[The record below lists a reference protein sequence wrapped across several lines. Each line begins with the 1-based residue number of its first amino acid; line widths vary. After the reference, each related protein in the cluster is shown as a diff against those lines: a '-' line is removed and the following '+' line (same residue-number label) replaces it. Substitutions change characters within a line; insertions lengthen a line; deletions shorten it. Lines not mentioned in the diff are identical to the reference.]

1 MDLTGQW
8 ADSLLALERLY
19 YLKIIIWG
27 ALSILGG
34 SGVITGLLVSRTESR
49 LVRWFA
55 QVTLISGVLAV
66 LAGVWMRH
74 GAGLRDLTAAISLD
88 RWLWFGIGL
97 DTGLVLTG
105 FVLAVCGTRAS
116 ADWRPGMVGAGIA
129 VIVQGL
135 ALALLTLQLSAGV
148 VR

>member
-19 YLKIIIWG
+19 YLKIVVWG

-49 LVRWFA
+49 LLRRFA
-55 QVTLISGVLAV
+55 QVTLASGVLAV
-66 LAGVWMRH
+66 LSGFLMRH
-74 GAGLRDLTAAISLD
+74 GADLRDLTAAISLD
-88 RWLWFGIGL
+88 RWLWFGIGF
-97 DTGLVLTG
+97 DAGLVLTG
-105 FVLAVCGTRAS
+105 LVLAMCGTRAG
-116 ADWRPGMVGAGIA
+116 AVWRPGMVGAGIA